1 MLVLWRRHTQTCP
14 HKDDGREHLKCR
26 CSIWI
31 DWRIAGKRVR
41 KPLHTRDWQAA
52 QMRARQ
58 LEADGITSE
67 VVPLTLEQTSKKF
80 LDDATAR
87 GLREASLYKY
97 RLVLKQLKAFGDK
110 VGLVFMSSFG
120 VEELR
125 AFRASWPNKNLS
137 AAKKLEHLKAF
148 FRFCHD
154 SGWIKDNPA
163 KVIKP
168 PKVDD
173 PPVLPFSDDEM
184 KKILQAC
191 DTHSQPERAVQLRA
205 LVLLM
210 RHSGLRIG
218 DACTLS
224 RERIQNGVLELY
236 TAKSGTKVRL
246 PLHPSV
252 LKALNKLPVTAFYF
266 WSGESQRRTCINIWE
281 DTFKK
286 LFQRAGINGHSHR
299 LRHTFAVGLLQS
311 GASMEDV
318 ALLLGHRKLAVTE
331 KYYASFTKGRQ
342 ERLER
347 SVRKSWSG
355 HNSVTSA
362 PSNTK

>member
-110 VGLVFMSSFG
+110 VGVVFISSFG
-120 VEELR
+120 IEELR

-218 DACTLS
+218 DAVQLS
-224 RERIQNGVLELY
+224 RDKIHDGILELR
-236 TAKSGTKVRL
+236 TEKSGTKVRL
-246 PLHPSV
+246 PLNPEAAQ
-252 LKALNKLPVTAFYF
+252 ALTNVPKIGVYYF
-266 WSGESQRRTCINIWE
+266 WNGESKRRTAINIWE
-281 DTFKK
+281 RTFMS
-286 LFQRAGINGHSHR
+286 LFKRAGIQGHSHQF
-299 LRHTFAVGLLQS
+299 RHTFAAGLLKRGVS
-311 GASMEDV
+311 IGNVST
-318 ALLLGHRKLAVTE
+318 LLGHRSLKITE
-331 KYYASFTKGRQ
+331 KHYSAWVAGRQ
-342 ERLER
+342 QHLEDE
-347 SVRKSWSG
+347 VRRTW
-355 HNSVTSA
+355 
-362 PSNTK
+362 